1 MINVNGKEYGLFYSV
16 GARCKSENY
25 IVNNPKASIVEFKI
39 QQVIYMAE
47 AYGQKNKVDQKLTQA
62 MIYALPNMDL
72 EEILEEAEKQIEADS
87 TKTVESE
94 PEKNG
99 KSAGK

>member
-1 MINVNGKEYGLFYSV
+1 MITVNGKEYGLFYSV

-25 IVNNPKASIVEFKI
+25 LVSNPKASIVEFKV

-62 MIYALPNMDL
+62 MIYNLPNADL